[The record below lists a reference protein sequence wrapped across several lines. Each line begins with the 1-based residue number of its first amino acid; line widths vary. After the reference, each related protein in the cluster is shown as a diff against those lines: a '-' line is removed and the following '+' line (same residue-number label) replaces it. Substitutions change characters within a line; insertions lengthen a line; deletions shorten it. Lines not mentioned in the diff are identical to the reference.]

1 MKKTAGL
8 SALSQVWKDYPAYY
22 FWLEN
27 APCAYFL
34 GLENSVI
41 EKAEG
46 TEIATGLFVIKCYPY
61 RNSEL
66 FRRFSKEEQRLLL
79 SDHFDGSNTP
89 SFSKFDDIPA
99 YCYSVGTIELTYSF
113 LEKADW
119 RGITLESLDSINAV
133 AKMGSHPA
141 GVNENGSQNKLVR
154 QVPGWALAYRLFD
167 SLCLIHSFYF
177 QTKPAKT
184 VLRDAVGFVTFCDES
199 GVVWTRNDNCSRL
212 MSISVEVS
220 ENDDPHSEDIDD
232 RSCDS
237 PNDHNLLITIKGD
250 PRPEDYLNS
259 RKGAFAGLPGINP
272 EWWTISSENFVCDLN
287 TPCGCS

>member
-1 MKKTAGL
+1 MKKTAGI

-22 FWLEN
+22 FWLDN

-34 GLENSVI
+34 GLEDSGI
-41 EKAEG
+41 EKADG
-46 TEIATGLFVIKCYPY
+46 AEIATGLFVIKCYPY

-66 FRRFSKEEQRLLL
+66 FGRFSRVEQRLLL

-89 SFSKFDDIPA
+89 NFLKFDDIPP
-99 YCYSVGTIELTYSF
+99 YCYSVGTIELAYSF
-113 LEKADW
+113 LANANW

-133 AKMGSHPA
+133 VKMDGHPE
-141 GVNENGSQNKLVR
+141 GVNENGWQNKLLR
-154 QVPGWALAYRLFD
+154 QIPGWALAYRLFD

-184 VLRDAVGFVTFCDES
+184 VLRDAVGFETICDES
-199 GVVWTRNDNCSRL
+199 GVVSTRNDDGSRL
-212 MSISVEVS
+212 MSISLEVS
-220 ENDDPHSEDIDD
+220 EDSDMRSEDIDD
-232 RSCDS
+232 RVSDS
-237 PNDHNLLITIKGD
+237 INDHNFLITIKGA

-259 RKGAFAGLPGINP
+259 RKGAFAELPGINP
-272 EWWTISSENFVCDLN
+272 EWWTISSKKFVCDLN